1 MNIRNSILA
10 IITLLNFTVLHAQQ
24 QSGRASYYSKR
35 ATGSRTASGERLHH
49 DSLTCAHRSYPFGT
63 MLKVT
68 NLLNDKSVVVRVT
81 DRGPFG
87 RGRVIDLSWAAA
99 QEIGMLA
106 QGIASV
112 KVEVVGEG
120 GVPFKPKEE
129 FDFPEINFEVA
140 DVGYSF
146 IDAWKKKDVEP
157 AKIPETRAPHPN
169 GTAKAHKPE
178 QQPNRET
185 AAKRPAGTAAKPPQP
200 ANTKPSQSTN
210 AKSPQS
216 VNTKKKEP
224 AVKEKKGNSWSD
236 IFDKLKDW

>member
-10 IITLLNFTVLHAQQ
+10 IITLLSFTVLHAQQ

-146 IDAWKKKDVEP
+146 IDAWKKRMWNRLKFRRLGHN
-157 AKIPETRAPHPN
+157 TRMGRPRRTSRSN
-169 GTAKAHKPE
+169 NKAGSQLPKGGRNSC
-178 QQPNRET
+178 QT
-185 AAKRPAGTAAKPPQP
+185 VSACKR
-200 ANTKPSQSTN
+200 
-210 AKSPQS
+210 
-216 VNTKKKEP
+216 
-224 AVKEKKGNSWSD
+224 
-236 IFDKLKDW
+236 

>member
-1 MNIRNSILA
+1 
-10 IITLLNFTVLHAQQ
+10 
-24 QSGRASYYSKR
+24 
-35 ATGSRTASGERLHH
+35 
-49 DSLTCAHRSYPFGT
+49 

-157 AKIPETRAPHPN
+157 AKIPETRAQHPN

-185 AAKRPAGTAAKPPQP
+185 AAKRPAGTAAKPSQP

>member
-10 IITLLNFTVLHAQQ
+10 IITLLSFTVLHAQQ

-129 FDFPEINFEVA
+129 IDFPEINFEVP

-157 AKIPETRAPHPN
+157 AKIP
-169 GTAKAHKPE
+169 AKAHKPE

-185 AAKRPAGTAAKPPQP
+185 AAKRPAGTAAKPSQP
-200 ANTKPSQSTN
+200 ANAKPSQSTN

>member
-1 MNIRNSILA
+1 
-10 IITLLNFTVLHAQQ
+10 
-24 QSGRASYYSKR
+24 
-35 ATGSRTASGERLHH
+35 
-49 DSLTCAHRSYPFGT
+49 

-169 GTAKAHKPE
+169 GTAKVHKPE

-185 AAKRPAGTAAKPPQP
+185 AAKRPAGTAAKPSQP

-224 AVKEKKGNSWSD
+224 AAKEKKGNSWSD

>member
-146 IDAWKKKDVEP
+146 IDAWKKRMWNRLKFRRLGHH
-157 AKIPETRAPHPN
+157 TRMGRPRRTSRSNSPT
-169 GTAKAHKPE
+169 GKRLPKGRPE
-178 QQPNRET
+178 QLPNHLSLQT
-185 AAKRPAGTAAKPPQP
+185 LSLHNQQM
-200 ANTKPSQSTN
+200 PSLHSR
-210 AKSPQS
+210 
-216 VNTKKKEP
+216 
-224 AVKEKKGNSWSD
+224 
-236 IFDKLKDW
+236 